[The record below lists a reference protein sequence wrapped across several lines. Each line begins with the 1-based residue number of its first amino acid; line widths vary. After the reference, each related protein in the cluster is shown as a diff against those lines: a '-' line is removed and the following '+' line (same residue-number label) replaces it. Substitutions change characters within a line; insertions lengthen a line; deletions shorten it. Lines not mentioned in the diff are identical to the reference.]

1 MKTLQLIED
10 RINEL
15 NATVEESIMQEPD
28 YATGAVAERY
38 EQERAECKA
47 RIGELERLRK
57 LIQVDAD
64 VYVARIEKVTEGYP
78 LELGTFMR
86 VDSYRSVDL
95 HPADSAGF
103 GNYLDKILISVIYC
117 DFVEKQ
123 YGKPFGSLQG
133 MYVDMD
139 GRIKGFDFVG
149 PEGSNE

>member
-1 MKTLQLIED
+1 MNTLQSIKN

-15 NATVEESIMQEPD
+15 NALIEDSIMQEPD

-38 EQERAECKA
+38 ERERAEYKA
-47 RIGELERLRK
+47 RIDELERLRK
-57 LIQVDAD
+57 LIKGDAGL
-64 VYVARIEKVTEGYP
+64 YVARIEEVTNGYP
-78 LELGTFMR
+78 LELGSFMR
-86 VDSYRSVDL
+86 VDSYRNIEL

-103 GNYLDKILISVIYC
+103 GNYLEHILVSVVWC
-117 DFVEKQ
+117 DYQEK
-123 YGKPFGSLQG
+123 YYKKPFGSLQG